1 MARVVIVDWE
11 SLHFMCRILGIGKLN
26 FRGLYQVLAHKIG
39 TSDLHKRPICVLP
52 PHRRET
58 IGKSLQTAGFEVVAP
73 EGGEKPDD
81 AYIID
86 YLSKLQSPEVT
97 EVVLVSADQDFAP
110 VLLGKS
116 MTVHWVATR
125 ARNDEGKTMVASAL
139 EEVFEAEERF
149 NFVELKDYQD
159 LIMREP
165 ARPRPPIETPSDGRR
180 LKISLEAGVDTDSIA
195 FLRALLRLI
204 QSYPDVRYT
213 IEG

>member
-11 SLHFMCRILGIGKLN
+11 SLHFMCRLLGIGKLS

-39 TSDLHKRPICVLP
+39 TSDLHKRPVCVLP
-52 PHRRET
+52 LFRKES

-86 YLSKLQSPEVT
+86 YLSKLQLPEVT

-110 VLLGKS
+110 ILLEKS
-116 MTVHWVATR
+116 ITVHWVATR
-125 ARNDEGKTMVASAL
+125 AKNDDGQMMIASAL
-139 EEVFEAEERF
+139 EEVFGAEERF
-149 NFVELKDYQD
+149 NFVELKDYRD
-159 LIMREP
+159 SIMREP
-165 ARPRPPIETPSDGRR
+165 AYPRPQAETPPSERK
-180 LKISLEAGVDTDSIA
+180 LKISLEAGVNTDPTT
-195 FLRALLRLI
+195 FLRALLRLL
-204 QSYPDVRYT
+204 QSHPDVRYT